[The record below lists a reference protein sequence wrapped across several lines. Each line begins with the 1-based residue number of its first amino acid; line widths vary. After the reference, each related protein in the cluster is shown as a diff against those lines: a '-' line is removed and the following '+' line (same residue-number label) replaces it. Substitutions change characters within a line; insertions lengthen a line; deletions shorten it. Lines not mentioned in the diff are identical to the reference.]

1 MYITIGTLNYKK
13 CIVFILITVVYTLK
27 ILLICITNKC
37 KPINSEI
44 YAVHTSTC
52 DNTATRVV
60 EAINII
66 ILSNVSD
73 IIIIYVYDL

>member
-13 CIVFILITVVYTLK
+13 CIVFILITAVYALK

-44 YAVHTSTC
+44 YAVLTSTC

-66 ILSNVSD
+66 ILLNVSD